1 MTPHVLT
8 RSLDRSATIFLLVVA
23 GLGVLIPLSNLL
35 LPAGSMFQVPT
46 YLVALFGKY
55 ACYAILALSIDLIWG
70 YCGIL
75 SLGHGAF
82 FALGGYA
89 MGMYLMRQ
97 IGSRG
102 VYGNP
107 ILPDFMVF
115 LNYPS
120 LPWYWYGFDMFWFA
134 ALMVL
139 VVPGLLA
146 FCFGWLAFRSR
157 VTGVYLSIITQA
169 MTYALLLAFFRN
181 DFGFG
186 GNNGLTDFKDIL
198 GFNVQA
204 DGTRAALFA
213 LSCLALILAF
223 LICRAVVTS
232 KLGKVLIAIRDA
244 ESRTRFLGYRVES
257 YKLFVFTLSAC
268 MAGVAGALYVPQVG
282 IINPGEFAPGNSIEA
297 VIWVAVGGRGTLVGA
312 ALGAVVVNYA
322 KTVFTSG
329 PLAPY
334 WLFMLGALFI
344 LVTLLLPKGIIG
356 TFNAWRAS
364 RKANTSRPTP
374 KAPIS
379 KTASAN
385 RSRRSERMSVMEG
398 RTTSALLYLDGVHVS
413 FDGFH
418 AINNLSLTLE
428 PGEMRAIIGPNG
440 AGKTTMM
447 DIITGKTKPDEG
459 TVLFDGMTDLTR
471 LDETRI
477 AELGIGRKFQK
488 PTVFESQTIEDN
500 LLLALNVDH
509 SVKGTLF
516 WRGSRDESERIDR
529 VLETIRLTDARNR
542 LAGSLSHGQKQWL
555 EIGMLL
561 AQDPKLLLV
570 DEPVA
575 GMTDV
580 ETHQTAELLKEIN
593 KEKTVMVV
601 EHDMTFV
608 RELGVKVTCLHEG
621 TVLAE
626 GTIDQV
632 SSNERVIEVYLG
644 R

>member
-1 MTPHVLT
+1 MTPYIVT
-8 RSLDRSATIFLLVVA
+8 RSLNKSATIFLLIVA
-23 GLGVLIPLSNLL
+23 AVGVLVPLSNLL
-35 LPAGSMFQVPT
+35 LPPSSPLQVPT
-46 YLVALFGKY
+46 YLMALFGKY
-55 ACYAILALSIDLIWG
+55 LCYAILALSIDLIWG

-107 ILPDFMVF
+107 VLPDFMVF
-115 LNYPS
+115 LNYKA

-198 GFNVQA
+198 GFNIQSQ
-204 DGTRAALFA
+204 GTRAVLFV
-213 LSCLALILAF
+213 LSCAALAVAF

-329 PLAPY
+329 VLAPY

-344 LVTLLLPKGIIG
+344 LVTLLLPKGIVG
-356 TFNAWRAS
+356 TVNDWWARRQEARLASNA
-364 RKANTSRPTP
+364 
-374 KAPIS
+374 
-379 KTASAN
+379 ASAAA
-385 RSRRSERMSVMEG
+385 E
-398 RTTSALLYLDGVHVS
+398 DGV
-413 FDGFH
+413 
-418 AINNLSLTLE
+418 
-428 PGEMRAIIGPNG
+428 
-440 AGKTTMM
+440 
-447 DIITGKTKPDEG
+447 TKPSP
-459 TVLFDGMTDLTR
+459 
-471 LDETRI
+471 
-477 AELGIGRKFQK
+477 AE
-488 PTVFESQTIEDN
+488 
-500 LLLALNVDH
+500 
-509 SVKGTLF
+509 
-516 WRGSRDESERIDR
+516 
-529 VLETIRLTDARNR
+529 
-542 LAGSLSHGQKQWL
+542 
-555 EIGMLL
+555 
-561 AQDPKLLLV
+561 
-570 DEPVA
+570 
-575 GMTDV
+575 
-580 ETHQTAELLKEIN
+580 
-593 KEKTVMVV
+593 
-601 EHDMTFV
+601 
-608 RELGVKVTCLHEG
+608 
-621 TVLAE
+621 
-626 GTIDQV
+626 
-632 SSNERVIEVYLG
+632 
-644 R
+644 

>member
-1 MTPHVLT
+1 MTPYFLT
-8 RSLDRSATIFLLVVA
+8 RSLNKSATVFLLIVA
-23 GLGVLIPLSNLL
+23 AVGILVPLSNLL
-35 LPAGSMFQVPT
+35 LPASSPFQVPT
-46 YLVALFGKY
+46 YLMALFGKY
-55 ACYAILALSIDLIWG
+55 LCYAILALSIDLIWG

-107 ILPDFMVF
+107 VLPDFMVF
-115 LNYPS
+115 LNYKA

-139 VVPGLLA
+139 LVPGLLA

-204 DGTRAALFA
+204 QGTRAALFV
-213 LSCLALILAF
+213 LSCLALALAF
-223 LICRAVVTS
+223 LICRAIVTS

-244 ESRTRFLGYRVES
+244 ESRTRFLGYRVEN

-297 VIWVAVGGRGTLVGA
+297 VIWVAVGGRGTLIGA

-329 PLAPY
+329 VLAPY

-344 LVTLLLPKGIIG
+344 LVTLLLPKGIVG
-356 TFNAWRAS
+356 TVKDWWAGRREQLA
-364 RKANTSRPTP
+364 ADE
-374 KAPIS
+374 
-379 KTASAN
+379 ASAAA
-385 RSRRSERMSVMEG
+385 E
-398 RTTSALLYLDGVHVS
+398 DGVVK
-413 FDGFH
+413 
-418 AINNLSLTLE
+418 
-428 PGEMRAIIGPNG
+428 PGL
-440 AGKTTMM
+440 
-447 DIITGKTKPDEG
+447 KPG
-459 TVLFDGMTDLTR
+459 
-471 LDETRI
+471 
-477 AELGIGRKFQK
+477 
-488 PTVFESQTIEDN
+488 
-500 LLLALNVDH
+500 
-509 SVKGTLF
+509 
-516 WRGSRDESERIDR
+516 
-529 VLETIRLTDARNR
+529 
-542 LAGSLSHGQKQWL
+542 
-555 EIGMLL
+555 
-561 AQDPKLLLV
+561 
-570 DEPVA
+570 
-575 GMTDV
+575 
-580 ETHQTAELLKEIN
+580 
-593 KEKTVMVV
+593 
-601 EHDMTFV
+601 
-608 RELGVKVTCLHEG
+608 
-621 TVLAE
+621 LAE
-626 GTIDQV
+626 
-632 SSNERVIEVYLG
+632 
-644 R
+644 